1 MSYLLIDEDPA
12 AQLGSS
18 WDDDEEIQDSAQLLL
33 LLMAI
38 NQYADQMSGSRDSVT
53 EYRCSRLYD

>member
-12 AQLGSS
+12 AQLGSY
-18 WDDDEEIQDSAQLLL
+18 WDDDEVIQDSAQLL

-38 NQYADQMSGSRDSVT
+38 NQYADQLQAVGTR
-53 EYRCSRLYD
+53 